1 MCLGDWTGQHCEVH
15 KLKCWP
21 GETKGPCGKHGECRY
36 DQAEDLHYCACHLW
50 WKGVYFIVTYSLCA
64 WWLLKLKPNSGK
76 YCDTRMS
83 IEEIERQRVPLAER
97 MVREPFWLGLI
108 TVLVVMIVIG
118 VGYLVKKH
126 LPEKIEKLLRTDL
139 EATMATG
146 NLEQNNSGDLESIVL
161 FIIGP

>member
-1 MCLGDWTGQHCEVH
+1 MSSVVE
-15 KLKCWP
+15 
-21 GETKGPCGKHGECRY
+21 RY
-36 DQAEDLHYCACHLW
+36 VL
-50 WKGVYFIVTYSLCA
+50 IVNYSLFA
-64 WWLLKLKPNSGK
+64 WWLLKLKHNSGK

-83 IEEIERQRVPLAER
+83 MEEIERQRVPLAER